1 MEWDSILEVIDKI
14 IMGAVVSG
22 VVMYFVYT
30 QYCVVT
36 MTEDTRRI
44 MHLLQKSLQNQENI
58 NNNLIALNKKHQ
70 TITDKDV

>member
-1 MEWDSILEVIDKI
+1 MESGFLEVIENI
-14 IMGAVVSG
+14 IIGAVVSG
-22 VVMYFVYT
+22 VLMYFVYT

-58 NNNLIALNKKHQ
+58 NDNLIALNKKLH
-70 TITDKDV
+70 TIADKDI